1 MKTKGKYRLNGH
13 TIEQMP
19 LRVDVTKLFNACSI
33 NLWILSF
40 MITS

>member
-1 MKTKGKYRLNGH
+1 MKTKGKYCLNGH
-13 TIEQMP
+13 ITEQML
-19 LRVDVTKLFNACSI
+19 LRMDVTKLFNAYSI